1 MSSKIDTDVVN
12 VTHNSNRVELEL
24 VGHDSDGY
32 RLDISVMFHHDND
45 DELAVFAR
53 VARAAMADV
62 EIDDEEDLD

>member
-1 MSSKIDTDVVN
+1 MSRIDTDVVR

-32 RLDISVMFHHDND
+32 RLDISVMFYHDND
-45 DELAVFAR
+45 AELSVFAK
-53 VARAAMADV
+53 VARAGIAAV

>member
-1 MSSKIDTDVVN
+1 MSSKIDTDVVR
-12 VTHNSNRVELEL
+12 VTHDSNRVEIEL